1 MKQIIFTNTIGQITI
16 KPYEKL
22 KLEKETP
29 QEFLDRVNKNID
41 HDEEFL
47 TMSSL
52 DLEDYNSTAKKNIL
66 SRTNNKDINNIIKD
80 LNVITMLDY
89 MAAEK
94 NDRKTAMKILDFKSG
109 EIIDSIYSLRDFMNV
124 RALHKASLDEVYE
137 AIKTAVPL

>member
-22 KLEKETP
+22 KLEEETP

-109 EIIDSIYSLRDFMNV
+109 EIIDSIYNLRDFMNV

-137 AIKTAVPL
+137 AIKTTVPL

>member
-137 AIKTAVPL
+137 AIKTTVPL

>member
-22 KLEKETP
+22 KLEEETP